1 MSEHVRALDGWGKPL
16 IIDLGKDTDDG
27 LAVAR

>member
-1 MSEHVRALDGWGKPL
+1 MTLSEVLDGWGKPL
-16 IIDLGKDTDDG
+16 IIDLGENTDDG

>member
-1 MSEHVRALDGWGKPL
+1 MTLREVLDGWGKPL

-27 LAVAR
+27 LAVVG

>member
-1 MSEHVRALDGWGKPL
+1 VLDGWGKPL

-27 LAVAR
+27 LAVVS

>member
-1 MSEHVRALDGWGKPL
+1 MTLSDVLDGWGKPL